1 MSAVVFDFDG
11 VIADSEPHH
20 LGAFREVLAV
30 RGWDLSDEG
39 YYRRYLGFGDS
50 DFVRHYA
57 SDHGRE
63 LTEADFESLLEEKA
77 TAFGQRLE
85 SGAMLFPGAAPCIR
99 RLAAR
104 FPLAIASGALRS
116 EIETVLSAG
125 GLLGHFKAI
134 ISIED
139 VARGKPAP
147 DPYLLAAR
155 QLGVPP
161 AGCVAIEDA
170 PGGIESAATA
180 GLGVIGVTTSV
191 PAEALAAAHLVVGSL
206 DEITVEMVSRLA
218 AGPRP

>member
-1 MSAVVFDFDG
+1 
-11 VIADSEPHH
+11 
-20 LGAFREVLAV
+20 
-30 RGWDLSDEG
+30 
-39 YYRRYLGFGDS
+39 
-50 DFVRHYA
+50 
-57 SDHGRE
+57 
-63 LTEADFESLLEEKA
+63 
-77 TAFGQRLE
+77 
-85 SGAMLFPGAAPCIR
+85 MLFPGAAPCIR

-206 DEITVEMVSRLA
+206 DEITVDMVSRLA